1 MTMPSWPSELLRPLV
16 DGFEQAKQDN
26 RIIAR
31 SDRGP
36 PRVRR
41 GMSKVAEAVSVAF
54 YCTDDHKAR
63 FDRFHIEE
71 TELGAWPFL
80 VPSWVTDNHEL
91 LTADGINLLDH
102 EDTPLLIAATWVCLF
117 GQSMPSVVPMG
128 LEWRISFDLV
138 ILP

>member
-1 MTMPSWPSELLRPLV
+1 MTLLSWPSEIVAPLV
-16 DGFEQAKQDN
+16 DGFQQGREDN
-26 RIIAR
+26 RLIAR

-41 GMSKVAEAVSVAF
+41 GMSKAAQAVSVAF
-54 YCTDDHKAR
+54 YVDRDKRSR
-63 FDRFHIEE
+63 FERFFNDE
-71 TELGAWPFL
+71 TEQGTVPFL
-80 VPSWVTDNHEL
+80 VPSWGIDNQNL